1 MAWSGLVTLREN
13 VVIKPGIG
21 EAPINRPYRVLV
33 LDRRAGIASMIELAG
48 LKNEDGKRPKY
59 TRGPKLFDLST
70 LENAHKEGQIV
81 ETKYRAPDHWS
92 MLDQEYLGLSPTK
105 KERERRERR
114 LSQRDANWALLEPI
128 VKGMS
133 VRDIARNPVAL
144 RASIVRQS
152 KAQKKDQTTIYRIL
166 NLYLASGGVR
176 NSLIPDTHRRGGP
189 GVEKAQRRKLGRK
202 SRLEKAG
209 KVTEGS
215 YVLKDGDKAKLAI
228 GYLLQSKM
236 INEFGAYLLTCGVH
250 WSTLKEDGTP
260 NLFPPHQRPTQA
272 QFRYWGR
279 KLNQLG
285 DRKRRIGVD
294 RWGAQATP
302 GSTQDQVSTV
312 GQMAMLD
319 STTNDVYLTSMFSRI
334 KKLPP
339 MHITILKEVRST
351 VVIGFHVGWE
361 PPSTW
366 TAHQAILCGAESKVE
381 ICARFGITITD
392 EDWPSMLCKLILADN
407 GELKSKATTSAEEEF
422 HFAVEYTKSWSGQS
436 KSDVETQHHTHHKE
450 LNHKLPGTTLGK
462 RRERGERH
470 PALEAIWNYAEY
482 MHEFLLMV
490 IEYNKEEVAH
500 LAPTEMLTEGV
511 RPTRINILKWMME
524 KNMRADLPYDL
535 ERLRAFTMP
544 PTKAVMTKRGIRLL
558 MPDGRR
564 QMPDIRFYA
573 PALQDSPQFKEA
585 FAEDNAVN
593 ITIRQSETDT
603 SRVWFALPDHGLTSI
618 PNVSSDE
625 DMKEKGTVVD
635 LVQWAGERD
644 VAKDM
649 RRGDEEQQALNKLL
663 RRQAT
668 TNRGKAEMAKEL
680 ALQEEKPSQ
689 KNMVGGLRKN
699 RDEEMQ
705 AIKSGSGSSAAAQE
719 EAPRAAPVEAADERG
734 DAASEAME
742 SFMKEIA
749 A

>member
-1 MAWSGLVTLREN
+1 MILREN
-13 VVIKPGIG
+13 TVIKPGIG
-21 EAPINRPYRVLV
+21 ESPIKRPYRVLL
-33 LDRRAGIASMIELAG
+33 LDCRAGIASIIEIAG
-48 LKNEDGKRPKY
+48 LRSEGGKRRKY
-59 TRGPKLFDLST
+59 ARGPKLFDLST
-70 LENAHKEGQIV
+70 LENALKEGQIV
-81 ETKYRAPDHWS
+81 ETRYQAPGHWS
-92 MLDQEYLGLSPTK
+92 MLDQEYVDLSPTT

-114 LSQRDANWALLEPI
+114 LAQRDANLALLEPI

-133 VRDIARNPVAL
+133 VREIARNPTAL
-144 RASIVRQS
+144 RASIIRQA
-152 KAQKKDQTTIYRIL
+152 KAKKKDQTTIYRIL

-209 KVTEGS
+209 KVVEES
-215 YVLKDGDKAKLAI
+215 YYLKEEDKKKLAI
-228 GYLLQSKM
+228 GYLLTSKT
-236 INEFGAYLLTCGVH
+236 INEADAYRLTCGVH
-250 WSTLKEDGTP
+250 WSTLKGDGTP
-260 NLFPPHQRPTQA
+260 EIFPPHQRPTRA

-279 KLNQLG
+279 KLNQLE
-285 DRKRRIGVD
+285 DRKRRIGLG
-294 RWGAQATP
+294 RLAIQATP
-302 GSTQDQVSTV
+302 GSTQDQVCAV

-319 STTNDVYLTSMFSRI
+319 STTNDAYLTSMFSRL

-351 VVIGFHVGWE
+351 VVIGFYVGWE
-361 PPSTW
+361 SPSTW

-381 ICARFGITITD
+381 ICARFGITMTD
-392 EDWPSMLCKLILADN
+392 EDWPSLLCKLILADN
-407 GELKSKATTSAEEEF
+407 GELKSKTTTAAEEEF

-462 RRERGERH
+462 RRERGEKH

-490 IEYNKEEVAH
+490 IEYNNEEVAH
-500 LAPTEMLTEGV
+500 LAPTAMLTEGV

-544 PTKAVMTKRGIRLL
+544 PAKAVMTKRGIRLL

-564 QMPDIRFYA
+564 HVPDVRFYA
-573 PALQDSPQFKEA
+573 PALQSSPQFKEA
-585 FAEDNAVN
+585 VIKDSAVN

-603 SRVWFALPDHGLTSI
+603 SHVWFSLPDHGLTSI
-618 PNVSSDE
+618 PNVSSDVE
-625 DMKEKGTVVD
+625 MKEKGTVVD
-635 LVQWAGERD
+635 FVQWVEERDLVQ
-644 VAKDM
+644 DM
-649 RRGDEEQQALNKLL
+649 QRGDEDQQALNKLL

-668 TNRGKAEMAKEL
+668 TNRGKAELTKEL
-680 ALQEEKPSQ
+680 AMQEKPSQ
-689 KNMVGGLRKN
+689 KSMVGGLRKN
-699 RDEEMQ
+699 RDEEIR
-705 AIKSGSGSSAAAQE
+705 AIKSGGGPSAIAEE
-719 EAPRAAPVEAADERG
+719 EAPLTATVEAADERG

-742 SFMKEIA
+742 SFMKEFA